1 MMPSCRHS
9 FGAIAYRSVSR
20 MLCVKEILPE
30 NREAVY
36 WTLVQY
42 WRENGVQ
49 FIPRS
54 AVSQRSSSLVSN
66 QEEGAKLDNIPGN
79 AYVFRIRWRTSSR
92 RQRNKILSLVSAE
105 VA

>member
-1 MMPSCRHS
+1 
-9 FGAIAYRSVSR
+9 V
-20 MLCVKEILPE
+20 
-30 NREAVY
+30 EA
-36 WTLVQY
+36 
-42 WRENGVQ
+42 
-49 FIPRS
+49 
-54 AVSQRSSSLVSN
+54 AAQRSQYLQLAVNHVAAFVGPDTAALHTCAAVGEADRLRSEPDRRPLCPGKQQRPN